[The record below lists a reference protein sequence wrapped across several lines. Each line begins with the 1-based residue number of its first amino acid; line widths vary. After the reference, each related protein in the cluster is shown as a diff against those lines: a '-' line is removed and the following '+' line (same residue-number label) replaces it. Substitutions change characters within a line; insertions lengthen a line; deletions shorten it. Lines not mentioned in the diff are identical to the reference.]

1 MQNEIIKTELD
12 SIKKIYKANKKDEI
26 SDEQAFELLALQ
38 FFCYKTNDLNASFYN
53 IESSVTNGPNDG
65 GIDFVYYNDDDNK
78 VILGQCKYTESMQLN
93 DIISELNKMS
103 STVENFFKTN
113 TGYYNNKL
121 KKELQ
126 NALDRLPDESAG
138 NVEYWIFTTS
148 KFNKKDV
155 EIRLSNEH
163 NLYSKDMVLV
173 YDVDEIVSQI
183 RDVIQTIQTVKEF
196 KVSIDKAKELF
207 AI

>member
-38 FFCYKTNDLNASFYN
+38 FFCYKTNDLSASFYN

-65 GIDFVYYNDDDNK
+65 GIDFVYYNEDDNK

-93 DIISELNKMS
+93 DIVSELNKMS
-103 STVENFFKTN
+103 STVENFSKTN
-113 TGYYNNKL
+113 TGIYNQKL
-121 KKELQ
+121 KKVLQ
-126 NALDRLPDESAG
+126 NALDRLPDENAG

-148 KFNKKDV
+148 KLNRNWPMNTICIQKIWCLFMMLMRLFLKLEILLKK
-155 EIRLSNEH
+155 
-163 NLYSKDMVLV
+163 
-173 YDVDEIVSQI
+173 
-183 RDVIQTIQTVKEF
+183 F
-196 KVSIDKAKELF
+196 KL
-207 AI
+207 